1 MSIKK
6 IDSHQHFLKPDQV
19 FYCWMKPDM
28 PLAKNFLPPDLKPWL
43 DKHGIQKTI
52 LVEAA
57 DSEKE
62 NDFMFQLAADNDFIG
77 GVVIWLDMESP
88 GFADDLARY
97 LKMPKFVGIRPM
109 IESIEDERWM
119 LKPAVKKSF
128 GVLQKQ
134 NVCFDFLTHPKHLP
148 YALQI
153 LDEFPELRTVI
164 NHISKPPIKDGVLS
178 PWAELIEQAA
188 THENVFCKLSGMIT
202 EADHQTWKPAD
213 LAPYIKHV
221 LKVFEPQRCMFGS
234 DWPVCLLAGTYDDVV
249 NALQQ
254 NISTL
259 KPQELEDIFWGSAS
273 RFYRI

>member
-19 FYCWMKPDM
+19 SYCWMKPDM

-119 LKPAVKKSF
+119 LRPAVKKSF
-128 GVLQKQ
+128 AELQKQ
-134 NVCFDFLTHPKHLP
+134 SVCFDFLTHPKHLP

-178 PWAELIEQAA
+178 PWADLIEQAA
-188 THENVFCKLSGMIT
+188 AHENVFCKLSGMIT

-221 LKVFEPQRCMFGS
+221 LKVFGPERCMFGS

-254 NISTL
+254 NINTL
-259 KPQELEDIFWGSAS
+259 NPQELDDIFRGSAS